1 MRVDVYSRH
10 DAYIGTIAT
19 DELLSFVH
27 TDELNG
33 EDSVA
38 IQTTF
43 PLREG
48 YRLVWQDPQG
58 TCHEHVCQDPKGTHE
73 AATVYSDTALNSIC
87 ELFGDFIED
96 KRPYSYSFLK
106 ALETALEPTRW
117 AAGTVDQ
124 SGTVDSGQTFY
135 HISAREALNDIL
147 ENGGELETTITVGTS
162 GVSSRKVGIR
172 SHRGSSSG
180 HRRFVYG
187 KDISSVAKTEH
198 WGPSRPATATA
209 RASRPIPGAMAAS
222 SPSATSTGG

>member
-73 AATVYSDTALNSIC
+73 ATTVYSDTALNSIC

-96 KRPYSYSFLK
+96 KRPYGYSFLK
-106 ALETALEPTRW
+106 AMEVALEPTRW

-124 SGTVDSGQTFY
+124 SGTVGSGQTFY

-147 ENGGELETTITVGTS
+147 ENGGELETTITVGAS

-172 SHRGSSSG
+172 SHRGSSTG

-187 KDISSVAKTEH
+187 KDISSVTKTEH
-198 WGPSRPATATA
+198 WGP
-209 RASRPIPGAMAAS
+209 
-222 SPSATSTGG
+222 